1 MSETIKQQI
10 DTDLKNA
17 MRAHDKE
24 LVTTLRFIMAGIKQ
38 REVDERIT
46 LNDDQLIALLDK
58 MARQRR
64 ESIEQYQTAGRT
76 ELAAKEQAELTV
88 ILQYLPQPLTDAEVA
103 QLISQAIA
111 TVDAKDIKDMGKVMA
126 HLKPQIQGRADGT
139 MASKLVKDALSKL

>member
-1 MSETIKQQI
+1 MSETIKQRI

-64 ESIEQYQTAGRT
+64 ESIEQYNTAGRA
-76 ELAAKEQAELTV
+76 ELAAKEQAELTI

-111 TVDAKDIKDMGKVMA
+111 AVEAKDIKDMGKVMA